1 MLEGELVRLRA
12 REPDDLE
19 RNLRWINDPEVR
31 LLLLGSRY
39 PISRGA
45 EEKWMEANQSSSFEH
60 VRLAIETKEGQ
71 HIGNLD
77 LRQASPEHRAAN
89 LGIMIG
95 ERDYWG
101 RGYGTDAL
109 RTLLRLA
116 FGDMNLNRV
125 WLMTGE
131 NNSRAQACYR
141 RCGFREEGRLRQDRY
156 LDGRYVDTI
165 IMGVLREEFEVVEE
179 GGS

>member
-12 REPDDLE
+12 QEPEDLE

-31 LLLLGSRY
+31 LFLLGIRY
-39 PISRGA
+39 PVSRA
-45 EEKWMEANQSSSFEH
+45 EEQRWMETNKGASFEQ
-60 VRLAIETKEGQ
+60 VRLAIDTKEGQ

-77 LRQASPEHRAAN
+77 LRQVSPEHRVAN

-101 RGYGTDAL
+101 RGYGTDAV

-131 NNSRAQACYR
+131 NNPRAQACYR
-141 RCGFREEGRLRQDRY
+141 KCGFREEGRLRQDRY
-156 LDGRYVDTI
+156 LDGRYLDTI
-165 IMGVLREEFEVVEE
+165 IMGVLREEFEALEE